1 MPGGAQRAA
10 NVEMLIT
17 KAQAFQS
24 SSYKGLFHFVR
35 YIEQLQKF
43 EVDYGEASLEDEQSD
58 TVRVMTIHKSKGLE
72 FPIVF
77 VAGTGKKF
85 NVTDLAGQVIIHARL
100 GVGMDVVDLDRRT
113 KIPSLVK
120 KVIQKEA
127 KLDNLGE
134 ELRVLYVALTRAK
147 EKLII
152 TGTCDNLETKMAK
165 TLTFA
170 QRSSAIQY
178 LDWIIPALAYI
189 PEEIPVTFEEV
200 LLEEIVRDEV
210 ETEVSGKIQEEILR
224 RWDTSAEYDANVRQT
239 LEEQFAYQY
248 PYPKSHARKMKFT
261 VSELKKWLI
270 RQNLTMR
277 KMLWEK

>member
-1 MPGGAQRAA
+1 M
-10 NVEMLIT
+10 
-17 KAQAFQS
+17 
-24 SSYKGLFHFVR
+24 
-35 YIEQLQKF
+35 
-43 EVDYGEASLEDEQSD
+43 
-58 TVRVMTIHKSKGLE
+58 
-72 FPIVF
+72 
-77 VAGTGKKF
+77 
-85 NVTDLAGQVIIHARL
+85 
-100 GVGMDVVDLDRRT
+100 
-113 KIPSLVK
+113 
-120 KVIQKEA
+120 IQKEA

-224 RWDTSAEYDANVRQT
+224 RWDTSAEYDAKCKTDIRRTVRISVSLSKKSCQKDEN
-239 LEEQFAYQY
+239 LQY
-248 PYPKSHARKMKFT
+248 LS
-261 VSELKKWLI
+261 
-270 RQNLTMR
+270 
-277 KMLWEK
+277 